1 MNGSVAA
8 NVIIISDDSL
18 AVDKKI
24 EELRKGLELEV
35 EPIVYTASEEGTY
48 AIVDELT
55 TISLFDDSKLIIVRR
70 AEALLSKSD
79 RAFLELLKAMNNQ
92 NSSNVLVLIFM
103 DFSDYS
109 NEQYQKLKRFSS
121 VF

>member
-1 MNGSVAA
+1 MNGSMAA
-8 NVIIISDDSL
+8 NFIIISDDSL

-92 NSSNVLVLIFM
+92 KC
-103 DFSDYS
+103 
-109 NEQYQKLKRFSS
+109 KLGMETQHRTI
-121 VF
+121 